1 MSDSSDL
8 GCAVRSDGSLKDAS
22 EIEWHYD
29 EDDESLMAPVSSTSS
44 TSGLPAKVHP
54 FFTGHPAP
62 AKMVAGSRRSARAL
76 RPSARV
82 LDPNNAMNKSASS
95 SALNPSTA
103 NGKRKAPPS
112 PPSRRI
118 ARKVDTDSG
127 DECDADTSIAELS
140 SQPKLFEALQ
150 ILKSAYRNGHITA
163 PHQAAQHVD
172 VLIALQ
178 EELETQTDDELED

>member
-1 MSDSSDL
+1 MPDSSDL

-29 EDDESLMAPVSSTSS
+29 EDDESPMASVSSTSS
-44 TSGLPAKVHP
+44 TSSLPAKVHL

-82 LDPNNAMNKSASS
+82 LDPDNAMNKSASS
-95 SALNPSTA
+95 SALNPSAA

-127 DECDADTSIAELS
+127 DECDAETSIAELS
-140 SQPKLFEALQ
+140 SQPCESSDTEQTENGTNEYEALQ
-150 ILKSAYRNGHITA
+150 SMADADHRVCHTA
-163 PHQAAQHVD
+163 VESCES
-172 VLIALQ
+172 LI
-178 EELETQTDDELED
+178 D